1 MPTCA
6 VSSVA
11 MYCNI
16 RMEEKLPQLCSG
28 GTGLKE
34 ISVLGSHFVPAT
46 LNRSSQHRNLIKL
59 HFSACAML
67 DLLHCFK
74 VGMSSSISNGC
85 ITSQASKS
93 GDKASNLK
101 FD

>member
-6 VSSVA
+6 ISSVA

-16 RMEEKLPQLCSG
+16 RMEENVHNCAQEG
-28 GTGLKE
+28 QE
-34 ISVLGSHFVPAT
+34 ISVLGSYFVPAT

-59 HFSACAML
+59 HFSACAVL

-85 ITSQASKS
+85 ITSQASEA
-93 GDKASNLK
+93 GNKASNFK